1 LTSHWIRKNR
11 REIEKTLSGVE
22 KKVRNLQESNRG
34 GSLSR
39 IDRRIEV
46 M

>member
-1 LTSHWIRKNR
+1 MHIS
-11 REIEKTLSGVE
+11 KTNKIFDH
-22 KKVRNLQESNRG
+22 KKRVKKGGSLQESNRG

-39 IDRRIEV
+39 IDRIIDV